1 MTMVGS
7 NPAAITLQLQP
18 RSRLDLIDVKS
29 QLEETG
35 TRFLKR
41 FPRSLY
47 SSHHTTA
54 GYFEERL
61 CKRLKH
67 NRELLRKFVHSVQWL
82 FPPEAP
88 YSHDKMEFRT
98 ELTEQQRCCEPLN
111 ADSHLTFIGSGLA
124 NCATYWNHPG
134 KPVYFVDLDGVYGET
149 RRQRRTTVI
158 GYNRETEVV
167 RSKLEVPVSGHSI
180 DSVNLK
186 GLQVGLFEYLQELV
200 DRHQVSYGR
209 IDIRLAD
216 SESHAGLTVNEYETM
231 LMKHD
236 LTEVLRNPVRFV
248 AGEGI
253 GILGNPRAIPGKALN
268 YARYDL
274 VHLVNELVDA
284 LGLSESLLERMIDK
298 FLAVP
303 ASRFLWMKR
312 SLSLPVFQDDSRGP
326 GSIIEG
332 TYQSPILVQWKK
344 AKSRTRL
351 LHLRLLRFE

>member
-1 MTMVGS
+1 MADS
-7 NPAAITLQLQP
+7 NPAAITLHLQP

-29 QLEETG
+29 ELEKSQ
-35 TRFLKR
+35 TRFLQR
-41 FPRSLY
+41 FRRSLY

-61 CKRLKH
+61 CTRLKY
-67 NRELLRKFVHSVQWL
+67 NRELLRKFVYSVQGL

-124 NCATYWNHPG
+124 NCATYRNHPSQ
-134 KPVYFVDLDGVYGET
+134 PVYFVDLDGVYGET

-167 RSKLEVPVSGHSI
+167 RSKLEVPVSSHSI
-180 DSVNLK
+180 DSINLK
-186 GLQVGLFEYLQELV
+186 DLRVGLFDYLQELV
-200 DRHQVSYGR
+200 DRHQVSHGR

-248 AGEGI
+248 AGEGMN
-253 GILGNPRAIPGKALN
+253 ILGNPRAIPGKAID
-268 YARYDL
+268 YAKYDL

-284 LGLSESLLERMIDK
+284 LGLSESLLERIINK

-312 SLSLPVFQDDSRGP
+312 SLSLPVYQGASSSP

-332 TYQSPILVQWKK
+332 TYQSPILVQWRK
-344 AKSRTRL
+344 AESQTRL
-351 LHLRLLRFE
+351 LHLRLVRFE